1 MIPIR
6 VAKSQE
12 DRFDE
17 DRFDKV
23 DIVLFVTSKRKVE
36 LACQRLSEINALRRE
51 LWSSVFVFW
60 A

>member
-36 LACQRLSEINALRRE
+36 LACQRLSEINALR
-51 LWSSVFVFW
+51 
-60 A
+60 